1 MARLAVRFAP
11 VVIPCPR
18 DDPRFKESLRVW
30 AVYIKETDP
39 PAGIEPIEW
48 MLLTNEAVGDL
59 AAANERVDW
68 YTYRWIIEEW
78 HKIEKTGCRLE
89 SSQLKT
95 AAALERLAAFTAV
108 VAVRILQMR
117 DLAQAATEPEAID
130 SASPSEQPA
139 ALQAVVPPNWIDMVS
154 YLAKRPP
161 KTLTPRQFWWT
172 IAKRGGFIGR
182 KSDGRPGWQ
191 TIWKGWIEV
200 MKLIQGLEIHQAML
214 REQSCG

>member
-1 MARLAVRFAP
+1 M
-11 VVIPCPR
+11 
-18 DDPRFKESLRVW
+18 
-30 AVYIKETDP
+30 
-39 PAGIEPIEW
+39 
-48 MLLTNEAVGDL
+48 
-59 AAANERVDW
+59 
-68 YTYRWIIEEW
+68 
-78 HKIEKTGCRLE
+78 
-89 SSQLKT
+89 
-95 AAALERLAAFTAV
+95 
-108 VAVRILQMR
+108 VAVRILQLR